1 MNMNTKDKK
10 KPVALV
16 ILDGYGQA
24 PAGKGNAVKLAKSP
38 NITKWTKEFPNI
50 LMNTGGKFVGLP
62 DGQMGNSEVG
72 HMNIGAGRVVYQ
84 SLALINKEVEEDN
97 LKDNKILLKAI
108 AHAKK
113 NNSNFH
119 IMGLCSKGGVHAHI
133 DHIIA
138 LAKIVESDGV
148 NVYVH
153 AFTDGRDV
161 SPTSSKESIKKIY
174 DANIKVASISG
185 RYYAMDRDKRWER
198 IKLAY
203 DVISNR
209 KGKSFN
215 NIFDYINDQY
225 KQKITDEFLI
235 PAYNSNFDAKIKDN
249 DTILFANFRSDR
261 AREMSHMLVGS
272 NEKVTNYDYK
282 VNDRRNNIFYAT
294 MREYAGIKSHVLY
307 PAHHMKHLLGEILEN
322 HKLVQMRA
330 AETEKYPH
338 VTFFLDG
345 QQEIPKKHERRIL
358 VDSPKV
364 ATYDL
369 KPEMSAY
376 ELTDKI
382 IANSEGVDVF
392 IINYAQTD
400 MVGHTGSIPAAIK
413 ACETA
418 DKMLKKLYDHIVL
431 KMNGIM
437 IITADH
443 GNSDVMLTK
452 EGKPMTAHSLNPVLT
467 LITSKDVKFKTK
479 FKDRNNIKAKLA
491 DLAPTMLHLLNIKVP
506 KEMTGEVL
514 IED

>member
-1 MNMNTKDKK
+1 MNTRNNK
-10 KPVALV
+10 KPVALI

-38 NITKWTKEFPNI
+38 NIDKWTKEFPNI

-72 HMNIGAGRVVYQ
+72 HMNIGAGRIVYQ
-84 SLALINKEVEEDN
+84 SLALINKEIEEDN

-108 AHAKK
+108 DHAKK

-119 IMGLCSKGGVHAHI
+119 IMGLCSDGGVHAHI
-133 DHIIA
+133 NHIIE
-138 LAKIVESDGV
+138 LAKIVENNGV
-148 NVYVH
+148 NVYIH

-161 SPTSSKESIKKIY
+161 SPTSSKDSIKKIY
-174 DANIKVASISG
+174 DAKIKLASISG

-203 DVISNR
+203 DVIANR
-209 KGKSFN
+209 KGKSFTDP
-215 NIFDYINDQY
+215 FAYIDSEY
-225 KQKITDEFLI
+225 KAKITDEFLI

-249 DTILFANFRSDR
+249 DSILFANFRSDR
-261 AREMSHMLVGS
+261 AREMSHMLIGS
-272 NEKVTNYDYK
+272 DEKITNYDYK
-282 VNDRRNNIFYAT
+282 VKDQRKNLFYAT
-294 MREYAGIKSHVLY
+294 MREYAGIKSNVLY
-307 PAHHMKHLLGEILEN
+307 PAHHMKNLLGEVLED
-322 HKLVQMRA
+322 HKLKQMRA

-345 QQEIPKKHERRIL
+345 QQEIAKKHEIRVL

-364 ATYDL
+364 ATYDS

-382 IANSEGVDVF
+382 IANAKGIDVF
-392 IINYAQTD
+392 IINYAQPD

-418 DKMLKKLYDHIVL
+418 DEMLGRLYNQIVL
-431 KMNGIM
+431 KMGGVM

-467 LITSKDVKFKTK
+467 IITDKNLKFKAK
-479 FKDRNNIKAKLA
+479 FNDRKNIKAKLA
-491 DLAPTMLHLLNIKVP
+491 DLAPTILYLLGIKIP

-514 IED
+514 IDNQ

>member
-1 MNMNTKDKK
+1 MDKKTK

-38 NITKWTKEFPNI
+38 NIDKWKKQFPSI

-72 HMNIGAGRVVYQ
+72 HMNIGAGRIVYQ
-84 SLALINKEVEEDN
+84 SLALINKEIKEDL

-108 AHAKK
+108 NYAKK

-119 IMGLCSKGGVHAHI
+119 IMGLCSDGGVHAHI
-133 DHIIA
+133 DHIIT
-138 LAKIVESDGV
+138 LAKIAKDHNV
-148 NVYVH
+148 NVFVH

-161 SPTSSKESIKKIY
+161 SPVSSQQSIKKLI
-174 DANIKVASISG
+174 DAKINIASISG
-185 RYYAMDRDKRWER
+185 RYYAMDRDKRWDR
-198 IKLAY
+198 IQLSY
-203 DVISNR
+203 DVIVNR
-209 KGKSFN
+209 KGENFKD
-215 NIFDYINDQY
+215 IFKYIQEEY
-225 KQKITDEFLI
+225 KKKVTDEFLI
-235 PAYNSNFDAKIKDN
+235 PAYNKNLDGQIKDN
-249 DTILFANFRSDR
+249 DAVLFANFRSDR
-261 AREMSHMLVGS
+261 AREMSHMLIGS
-272 NEKVTNYDYK
+272 NKKITNYDYEAK
-282 VNDRRNNIFYAT
+282 GKRLKNLFYAS
-294 MREYAGIKSHVLY
+294 MREYAGIKTNILY
-307 PAHHMKHLLGEILEN
+307 PAKHMKHLLGEVLEN

-345 QQEIPKKHERRIL
+345 QQEIPKKHEKRIL

-376 ELTDKI
+376 ELTDRI
-382 IANSEGVDVF
+382 IENANDVDVF
-392 IINYAQTD
+392 IINYAQPD

-413 ACETA
+413 ACEVA
-418 DKMLKKLYDHIVL
+418 DQMLGRLYDKIVN
-431 KMNGIM
+431 KMGGVM

-467 LITSKDVKFKTK
+467 IITDQNLI
-479 FKDRNNIKAKLA
+479 FKDKFTNPKDIKSKLA
-491 DLAPTMLHLLNIKVP
+491 DLAPTILHLLDIKIP

-514 IED
+514 IKD